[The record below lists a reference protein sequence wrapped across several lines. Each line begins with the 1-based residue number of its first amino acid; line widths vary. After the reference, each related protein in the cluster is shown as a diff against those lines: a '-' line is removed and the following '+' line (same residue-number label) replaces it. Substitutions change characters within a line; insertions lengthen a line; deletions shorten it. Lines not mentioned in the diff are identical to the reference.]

1 MRSLNEPALTRDQVL
16 YPWVPRETRQKR
28 LPGGIRE
35 EAHPRRTSVT
45 EERLRSP
52 QLYTVCKLV
61 VFAYVSVCVRVCVW
75 ECVCVQKV
83 TAAICGYL
91 ESIEDDHSRTR
102 DGFPRNDFLGD
113 TVQKFFVQM
122 QRFVE
127 SPDSWNDEWLDFRNW
142 EISLVNQ
149 RNGELALP
157 YAHSV
162 DTTRVYVSW
171 ILNSHFAISYYFSSS
186 VYLWGAW
193 FQKIRKRFLV
203 DAQCIDT
210 ALRECPKLDVWKFF
224 FF

>member
-1 MRSLNEPALTRDQVL
+1 MSQLWRGTKFCIHG
-16 YPWVPRETRQKR
+16 YREKHDRKGCR
-28 LPGGIRE
+28 GESGKKLIPGGQASQRKGLGP
-35 EAHPRRTSVT
+35 HS
-45 EERLRSP
+45 
-52 QLYTVCKLV
+52 YTR
-61 VFAYVSVCVRVCVW
+61 FVSLWCLHMWVCVW
-75 ECVCVQKV
+75 ECVCESVSVCVCVQKV